1 MGFGFVGV
9 YGSGLGR
16 FRVLGVVRLMLFGF
30 LSKESTPKL
39 CFTGVSGLGLWAFWV
54 RSWGLLGLGFKVWG
68 FGLRVSGG
76 GV

>member
-39 CFTGVSGLGLWAFWV
+39 CFTGVSGLGLLHAV
-54 RSWGLLGLGFKVWG
+54 MLGLV
-68 FGLRVSGG
+68 FGCLRF
-76 GV
+76 

>member
-39 CFTGVSGLGLWAFWV
+39 CFTGVSGLGLW
-54 RSWGLLGLGFKVWG
+54 VWG
-68 FGLRVSGG
+68 VGLRVHSTLNTRILIIRTPK
-76 GV
+76 